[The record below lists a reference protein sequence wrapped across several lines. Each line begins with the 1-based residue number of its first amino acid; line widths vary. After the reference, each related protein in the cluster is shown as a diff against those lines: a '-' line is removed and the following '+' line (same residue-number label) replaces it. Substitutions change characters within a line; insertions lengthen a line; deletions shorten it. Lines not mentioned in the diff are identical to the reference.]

1 MLVKCRY
8 CNNKIDRKDAFKVV
22 VDGKN
27 IYYCNEAEYLTVL
40 HDRKIRDDTYE
51 CINEIFGYKVINT
64 ALFKE
69 LSFILGS
76 YSYDRILAYL
86 EENKDYMTSVIQ
98 QRDYSSEYAKIRYFS
113 AIIKNGIADFKAK
126 EKETPK
132 QVKVDMPDGHYKR
145 RQKKRSLSDIE
156 EQVGE

>member
-1 MLVKCRY
+1 M
-8 CNNKIDRKDAFKVV
+8 IH
-22 VDGKN
+22 
-27 IYYCNEAEYLTVL
+27 T
-40 HDRKIRDDTYE
+40 E

-113 AIIKNGIADFKAK
+113 AMIKKW
-126 EKETPK
+126 
-132 QVKVDMPDGHYKR
+132 YR
-145 RQKKRSLSDIE
+145 RF
-156 EQVGE
+156 

>member
-8 CNNKIDRKDAFKVV
+8 CDNKIDRKDAFKVV

-113 AIIKNGIADFKAK
+113 AMIKNGIADFKVK
-126 EKETPK
+126 EKEVPK
-132 QVKVDMPDGHYKR
+132 QVEVDMPDGHYKR